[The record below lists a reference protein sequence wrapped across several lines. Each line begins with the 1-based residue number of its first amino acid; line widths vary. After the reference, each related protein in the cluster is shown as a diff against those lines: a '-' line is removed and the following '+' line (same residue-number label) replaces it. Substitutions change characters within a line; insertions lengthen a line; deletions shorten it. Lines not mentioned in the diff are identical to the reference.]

1 MTTQLAGI
9 RPAWCALLALPLL
22 ALAGLAH
29 SIEPAVD
36 SSRKADSVAPVAAG
50 KSVRKAPAPSTPG
63 RAKQMSRSEQ
73 SPPGPASRKATNAP
87 IAATGAT
94 AKQDQG
100 QDVPCF
106 KTRLCE

>member
-9 RPAWCALLALPLL
+9 RPSWCALLVLPLL
-22 ALAGLAH
+22 ALAGLAQA
-29 SIEPAVD
+29 IEPAVG
-36 SSRKADSVAPVAAG
+36 SSRKVDSAAPVAAG
-50 KSVRKAPAPSTPG
+50 KSVRKESGRSTPE
-63 RAKQMSRSEQ
+63 RAKQNARSEQ

-87 IAATGAT
+87 SAATGAT
-94 AKQDQG
+94 AKQDQV